1 MRFAAPHLEWLSIS
15 CICTYISSWMMYRLE
30 ELRFPDPKINPWNP
44 PVREM
49 DGLTVAWVDVPFPL
63 GPLPGV

>member
-1 MRFAAPHLEWLSIS
+1 
-15 CICTYISSWMMYRLE
+15 MMYRLE